1 MSENSNGTVLPG
13 AGRLVLVSD
22 DEPNIR
28 DLLTLV
34 LEEEG
39 YSVVS
44 AASGEEALAAFRKYS
59 DRIVLIIQDLKLP
72 DLDGARLLA
81 RYTTE
86 APEIPVVVITAFST
100 SNNAVEAMRLGAYD
114 YIRKPFEVDAIRDV
128 VNRAVG
134 KSSGRKNPAKGQGD
148 ASSRKYELIGNHSSI
163 QRVMDLVNRVAPTDS
178 TVLIQGES
186 GTGKELVARALHDRS
201 SRQDGVFISVN
212 CSAFTETLLESELFG
227 HKKGSFTGAVA
238 DSDGFF
244 RAADG
249 GTLFLD
255 EIADMSL
262 TTQVKILRVIEERIV
277 TPVGSTRGE
286 AVDVRIVAATNKNI
300 REQIEQGSFREDL
313 YYRLNVIPVE
323 LPPLRDRKEDIPL
336 LAGYFIRKHA
346 EKMGKELTGISE
358 ASIEKLRGY
367 EWPGNVRELDNIIQ
381 RHVALCV
388 GRELDSIQ
396 LRDHGQEPLVPA
408 AAGAQTRDF
417 GIPDRGMDLE
427 DRLEEI
433 ETGYLR
439 EALNSTGGNM
449 TEAARLL
456 GMSYRSMRYRVQK
469 LRVRDVEP
477 VV

>member
-201 SRQDGVFISVN
+201 SRQNGVFISVN

-255 EIADMSL
+255 EVADMSL

-286 AVDVRIVAATNKNI
+286 AVDARIVAAPS
-300 REQIEQGSFREDL
+300 GSTPTTRTSGRR
-313 YYRLNVIPVE
+313 RL
-323 LPPLRDRKEDIPL
+323 
-336 LAGYFIRKHA
+336 
-346 EKMGKELTGISE
+346 T
-358 ASIEKLRGY
+358 
-367 EWPGNVRELDNIIQ
+367 
-381 RHVALCV
+381 
-388 GRELDSIQ
+388 
-396 LRDHGQEPLVPA
+396 A
-408 AAGAQTRDF
+408 AAM
-417 GIPDRGMDLE
+417 P
-427 DRLEEI
+427 EI
-433 ETGYLR
+433 SPPPPTGTKTCATSGQSR
-439 EALNSTGGNM
+439 RISRPT
-449 TEAARLL
+449 
-456 GMSYRSMRYRVQK
+456 V
-469 LRVRDVEP
+469 P
-477 VV
+477 

>member
-1 MSENSNGTVLPG
+1 MSENNNGTVLPG

-22 DEPNIR
+22 DEPNLR

-44 AASGEEALAAFRKYS
+44 AASGEEALATFREYS

-72 DLDGARLLA
+72 DLDGSRLLA
-81 RYTTE
+81 RYTSE

-134 KSSGRKNPAKGQGD
+134 ESSGRKNPAKGQGE
-148 ASSRKYELIGNHSSI
+148 AAARKYELIGNHSSI
-163 QRVMDLVNRVAPTDS
+163 QGVMDLVNRVAPTDS

-244 RAADG
+244 RAANG

-255 EIADMSL
+255 EVADMSL

-277 TPVGSTRGE
+277 TPVGSTQGE
-286 AVDVRIVAATNKNI
+286 PVDVRIVAATNKNI

-396 LRDHGQEPLVPA
+396 LRDHGQESSVPA
-408 AAGAQTRDF
+408 AAGAQAGDF
-417 GIPDRGMDLE
+417 GIPDRGMALE

-433 ETGYLR
+433 EIGYLR

-469 LRVRDVEP
+469 LRVRDAEP

>member
-1 MSENSNGTVLPG
+1 
-13 AGRLVLVSD
+13 
-22 DEPNIR
+22 
-28 DLLTLV
+28 
-34 LEEEG
+34 
-39 YSVVS
+39 
-44 AASGEEALAAFRKYS
+44 
-59 DRIVLIIQDLKLP
+59 
-72 DLDGARLLA
+72 
-81 RYTTE
+81 
-86 APEIPVVVITAFST
+86 
-100 SNNAVEAMRLGAYD
+100 
-114 YIRKPFEVDAIRDV
+114 VDAIRDV

-134 KSSGRKNPAKGQGD
+134 QA
-148 ASSRKYELIGNHSSI
+148 ASSKESGKKQSEDTRRKYELIGNHSSI
-163 QRVMDLVNRVAPTDS
+163 QGVMDLVNRVAPTDS

-201 SRQDGVFISVN
+201 PRQDGAFISVN

-227 HKKGSFTGAVA
+227 HKKGAFTGAVA
-238 DSDGFF
+238 DSEGFF

-255 EIADMSL
+255 EVADMSL
-262 TTQVKILRVIEERIV
+262 TTQVKILRVLEERIV
-277 TPVGSTRGE
+277 TPVGSTVGE
-286 AVDVRIVAATNKNI
+286 PVNVRIVAATNKNI
-300 REQIEQGSFREDL
+300 LEEIRQGSFREDL

-336 LAGYFIRKHA
+336 LAGFFIRKHA
-346 EKMGKELTGISE
+346 ERMGKELTGISE

-381 RHVALCV
+381 RHVALSTSK
-388 GRELDSIQ
+388 ELDSIQ
-396 LRDHGQEPLVPA
+396 LRDQGQGSPVPA
-408 AAGAQTRDF
+408 PASSQVCEF

-439 EALNSTGGNM
+439 EALSATGGNM

-456 GMSYRSMRYRVQK
+456 GMSYRSMRYRVKK
-469 LRVRDVEP
+469 LRVKDAEP